1 MNIVDQFGL
10 ASVKSEVILLLSSLL
25 AGGGIIAIYTL
36 YSALVNKLFSR
47 MKRKAKRWL
56 YGLVDALF
64 WIAASYA
71 LFYMFYKINDAVL
84 RFYSLAWLGIGVL
97 IAYNIKRAIL
107 RRLKN
112 RQIAKKQQ

>member
-36 YSALVNKLFSR
+36 YSALVNKLFSH

-56 YGLVDALF
+56 YGLALF

-107 RRLKN
+107 RRIKN
-112 RQIAKKQQ
+112 RQIARKQQ